1 MQFQP
6 DSQAR
11 WHSLYRS
18 GLRMLSPNVW
28 KSRVVF
34 WGGALAVGAIA
45 ALFAVAGNYAI
56 DLFRHVPETSRWLP
70 FLACPVGLVAVLW
83 LTRHWFPG
91 TEGSGIPQAIAAL
104 ETKGEEARSHLL
116 SLRIAFGKILLTFL
130 GLLSGA
136 SIGREGPT
144 VHVGASIMYSLG
156 RIARFPRHD
165 LERGLILAGGAA
177 GVAAAFNTPIAGII
191 FAIEEMSRSF
201 EERTSGTLLIAVILA
216 GVTAV
221 AIKGNYT
228 YFGSTSAALSFSGWP
243 LVFLCGILGG
253 LLGGTFSKIV
263 IGGSQRIA
271 PLLGRYP
278 YRIAVVCGLA
288 IAVAGLFS
296 DATTYGTG
304 YQEAKGILTGV
315 SHMGVLFP
323 FLKMTASIASY
334 LSGIPGGIFAPS
346 LAAGAGLGADLA
358 RFFPAVPVAAV
369 VVLGMV
375 SYFSGVVQAP
385 ITSFVIVMEMIDN
398 QNMLFPLMSASLIA
412 YGASRL
418 ICREPIY
425 RALAR
430 NFTASRPPASDPE
443 SPSADAPENTGGR
456 SP

>member
-1 MQFQP
+1 MPLATDQ
-6 DSQAR
+6 STYR
-11 WHSLYRS
+11 RVIYRS
-18 GLRMLSPNVW
+18 ALRMLSPRAW
-28 KSRVVF
+28 KSRLVF

-45 ALFAVAGNYAI
+45 ALFADAGNYAI
-56 DLFRHVPETSRWLP
+56 DLFHYVPKTASWLP
-70 FLACPVGLVAVLW
+70 FLACPAGLMAVLW

-104 ETKGEEARSHLL
+104 ETRSETWRTRLL

-156 RIARFPRHD
+156 RITHFSRRD

-201 EERTSGTLLIAVILA
+201 EERTSGTMLIAVILA

-228 YFGSTSAALSFSGWP
+228 YFGSTSATLGFSGWP
-243 LVFLCGILGG
+243 LVFLCGIGGGMLGG
-253 LLGGTFSKIV
+253 IFSV
-263 IGGSQRIA
+263 VVVHGARRIA
-271 PLLGRYP
+271 PLIARHP
-278 YRIAVVCGLA
+278 YRIAA
-288 IAVAGLFS
+288 IAGLFIATAGLLS
-296 DATTYGTG
+296 HATTYGTG
-304 YQEAKGILTGV
+304 YQEAKGILTSG
-315 SHMGVLFP
+315 MNLGMFFP
-323 FLKMTASIASY
+323 FLKIIASIASY

-358 RFFPAVPVAAV
+358 HYFPSVPTAAV

-375 SYFSGVVQAP
+375 SYFSGVVQTP
-385 ITSFVIVMEMIDN
+385 ITAFVIVTEMTDN
-398 QNMLFPLMSASLIA
+398 QSMLFPLMTASLLA
-412 YGASRL
+412 YATSRM
-418 ICREPIY
+418 ICHVPIY
-425 RALAR
+425 RALAH
-430 NFTASRPPASDPE
+430 NFREPSVNTAIENASTLARQE
-443 SPSADAPENTGGR
+443 NAD
-456 SP
+456 S